1 VAEIARVHWELGM
14 QSAVL
19 VVQPLAEEVAIPYD
33 DIQIAIDQAVEEAA
47 ANGIQGQKVTPYLL
61 NRVSELTGGKS
72 LEANLSLLI
81 NNAHLA
87 AKIAGVLH

>member
-1 VAEIARVHWELGM
+1 
-14 QSAVL
+14 
-19 VVQPLAEEVAIPYD
+19 
-33 DIQIAIDQAVEEAA
+33 
-47 ANGIQGQKVTPYLL
+47 VTPYLL